1 VKQSG
6 VWPRLASG
14 CSTGNSASGFT
25 LLEILVV
32 LVVLGILV
40 VGLAQGLHLGMQ
52 VWDRQGRAL
61 GAVGELDAADR
72 TLRGLIA
79 QMDPGGH
86 VEMSDIDGTDQTL
99 RFTTLLPAAS
109 GALPTQRAEVMLL
122 VDQQHRL
129 VLRWTP
135 SPHVVPLVPVVS
147 NETILF
153 TGVDRLAISYKS
165 AAPAAAWQTEWQ
177 SPIPPSLV
185 RIRIGFSRSD
195 ARRWPDIVA
204 APMRERG

>member
-1 VKQSG
+1 MKQSG
-6 VWPRLASG
+6 VSPNLAIG
-14 CSTGNSASGFT
+14 RSASSNDSGFT

-32 LVVLGILV
+32 LVVLGFLV
-40 VGLAQGLHLGMQ
+40 VGLTQGLHLGMQ

-61 GAVGELDAADR
+61 GAVAELDAADR
-72 TLRGLIA
+72 TLRGLIE
-79 QMDPGGH
+79 QMDPGGR
-86 VEMSDIDGTDQTL
+86 VEMSDIEGTDRTL
-99 RFTTLLPAAS
+99 RFTTVLPAAS

-122 VDQQHRL
+122 VDRQHRL
-129 VLRWTP
+129 VLRWT
-135 SPHVVPLVPVVS
+135 SSLHVVPLVSVAP

-153 TGVDRLAISYKS
+153 TGVDGLAISYKS
-165 AAPAAAWQTEWQ
+165 SGPAAAWQTEWR
-177 SPIPPSLV
+177 SSIPPSLV

>member
-1 VKQSG
+1 
-6 VWPRLASG
+6 
-14 CSTGNSASGFT
+14 
-25 LLEILVV
+25 
-32 LVVLGILV
+32 
-40 VGLAQGLHLGMQ
+40 
-52 VWDRQGRAL
+52 
-61 GAVGELDAADR
+61 
-72 TLRGLIA
+72 
-79 QMDPGGH
+79 
-86 VEMSDIDGTDQTL
+86 
-99 RFTTLLPAAS
+99 
-109 GALPTQRAEVMLL
+109 LPTQRAEVMLL